1 MPKKVKQILPE
12 SFLKYFQTNQ
22 KTILDKTVNN
32 YIKSLSTKLIAEV
45 LKMQWHQNALC
56 YN

>member
-22 KTILDKTVNN
+22 KTILDKIVNN
-32 YIKSLSTKLIAEV
+32 YIKLLSTKLIDVV
-45 LKMQWHQNALC
+45 LKMQWYQNALC

>member
-1 MPKKVKQILPE
+1 MPKEVKQILPE

-22 KTILDKTVNN
+22 KTILNKTVNN

-45 LKMQWHQNALC
+45 LKMQWNQNALC

>member
-1 MPKKVKQILPE
+1 MPKEVKQILPE

-22 KTILDKTVNN
+22 KTILNKTVNN